1 MLQVSAF
8 QVAYRLLPGAAPWQP
23 FGPLDPVALRMEA
36 WKIQIAVRGDPLV
49 PYGLQQENMLMLM
62 LHQAKEKLQLR
73 TVYFF
78 RPAQVWAL
86 ICYCMPWQ
94 AACEPLE
101 GCSKSCRCVQC
112 NASALH
118 RCGAS
123 VRHCLFWRCCHHCIK
138 LCLLGA
144 TLCSMLGMS
153 ADACAWAVACQLLL
167 LLRQAAHVGAW
178 LTQANFVLCRHR
190 SATKSLA

>member
-1 MLQVSAF
+1 MLIACMLQVSAF

-62 LHQAKEKLQLR
+62 LHQAKQNLQMR

-86 ICYCMPWQ
+86 ICCWY
-94 AACEPLE
+94 AKA
-101 GCSKSCRCVQC
+101 GC
-112 NASALH
+112 L
-118 RCGAS
+118 
-123 VRHCLFWRCCHHCIK
+123 
-138 LCLLGA
+138 
-144 TLCSMLGMS
+144 
-153 ADACAWAVACQLLL
+153 
-167 LLRQAAHVGAW
+167 
-178 LTQANFVLCRHR
+178 
-190 SATKSLA
+190 